1 MCVCVYIYIIYVYV
15 YVYTYPQQC
24 THTPTHTHTHTH
36 THTTHTHTHMQ
47 LQYTPKLY
55 KIWKEDEADETD
67 QEQAARIGMAT
78 SMTKA
83 LEQAR
88 ILAYELLDHWSDLLV
103 GDKCQKRPTMEGKET
118 C

>member
-1 MCVCVYIYIIYVYV
+1 
-15 YVYTYPQQC
+15 
-24 THTPTHTHTHTH
+24 
-36 THTTHTHTHMQ
+36 MQ

-55 KIWKEDEADETD
+55 KIWKADEADETD
-67 QEQAARIGMAT
+67 QEQAARIGVAT

>member
-1 MCVCVYIYIIYVYV
+1 
-15 YVYTYPQQC
+15 
-24 THTPTHTHTHTH
+24 
-36 THTTHTHTHMQ
+36 MQ
-47 LQYTPKLY
+47 LQYTPQLH
-55 KIWKEDEADETD
+55 KIWKGVEADETD
-67 QEQAARIGMAT
+67 QEQVRNARVTKEAVAT

-103 GDKCQKRPTMEGKET
+103 GDKCQKRPTVEGKET